1 MRDMSQAAAKVGTMP
16 RPPTVSAR
24 MNPGAVHS
32 PPSPSL
38 RTRTTNHC
46 RGRPITPRA
55 STTKRSRRQ
64 PARIPPGPTNTGRS
78 VAAAVM
84 RPMVTPSRHAR
95 RLGVTLSAHPDHPHP
110 GNRMPE
116 HQPYVP
122 AAQSP
127 AELTGRALVLGSILG
142 LIFGASNVYLALK
155 IGLTVS
161 ASIPIAVLSITIF
174 RAIGR
179 ATILEN
185 NIVQTTGSAADSV
198 SAGVVFTIHAILLM
212 GYDLDIGRVAILA
225 MAGGLMGILMM
236 IPLRRALIVK
246 EHGNLPYPEGTA
258 CAEVLIAG
266 EKGGVHAKTVF
277 QAFGLAFV
285 YKFLMTALK
294 LWQEYPGRVLH
305 WFQGAEVRVEAAPE
319 LMGVGYI
326 IGPRIAGYLFA
337 GGCLAYLVLMPA
349 IKLFGAAMTTPMYP
363 ATKLVSEMSA
373 GEIRAAF
380 VFYIGAGAVA
390 TAGIVAL
397 VRSLPTI
404 ASAFKAGF
412 ADLKA
417 SRAGQAVAARLRTDD
432 DLPITVTVF
441 GSLLLALVLAFLPSI
456 GVNLLGGLLII
467 VFGFFFTTVS
477 SRICGQIGSSAN
489 PLSGMTI
496 ASLIAI
502 SLIFLL
508 LGWTQIDD
516 RVRAISIACVIAV
529 AVANGG
535 NTSQDLKTGFLVGAT
550 PRRQQIAI
558 LVGAIGSALAVGWTL
573 TLLNRSYQYEVPE
586 ARAGFTAPAAG
597 RSPDGSVLVL
607 DQTMSGFRVAGGD
620 TFDTTRYQVVRVYTA
635 TNSVPPGKYLVDPA
649 TREIRYVV
657 DPGIGGR
664 VREYEGRRLTRL
676 DSPKAT
682 LMAFIADGI
691 LTHRLPWG
699 LVLIGVFL
707 AIAIELT
714 GVQSLPVAVGVYLP
728 ITTSAGMFA
737 GGIVRWLVERRVR
750 SDNRSLA
757 DIESG
762 PGVLFSSGLIAGGAI
777 GGIAIA
783 AIARAKGS
791 ADSLAQPVA
800 LPHALG
806 GVAQSSVVALV
817 IFTLLGVLV
826 YRIGTRKH

>member
-1 MRDMSQAAAKVGTMP
+1 MTSIPAAHPA
-16 RPPTVSAR
+16 PPSAR
-24 MNPGAVHS
+24 AGA
-32 PPSPSL
+32 
-38 RTRTTNHC
+38 T
-46 RGRPITPRA
+46 
-55 STTKRSRRQ
+55 
-64 PARIPPGPTNTGRS
+64 
-78 VAAAVM
+78 
-84 RPMVTPSRHAR
+84 
-95 RLGVTLSAHPDHPHP
+95 
-110 GNRMPE
+110 
-116 HQPYVP
+116 HQPYIP
-122 AAQSP
+122 ASQAP
-127 AELTGRALVLGSILG
+127 AELTLRAIVLGVILG

-161 ASIPIAVLSITIF
+161 ASIPIAVLAITILRRF
-174 RAIGR
+174 GS
-179 ATILEN
+179 TILEN

-198 SAGVVFTIHAILLM
+198 SAGVVFTIPAILLM
-212 GYDLDIGRVAILA
+212 GYDLNIGRVAILA
-225 MAGGLMGILMM
+225 IAGGLMGILMM
-236 IPLRRALIVK
+236 IPLRRALIVN

-294 LWQEYPGRVLH
+294 LWREYPGRVLR

-363 ATKLVSEMSA
+363 ATKLISEMSA
-373 GEIRAAF
+373 GEVRAAF

-390 TAGIVAL
+390 TAGIIAL

-404 ASAFKAGF
+404 ASAFRAGF

-417 SRAGQAVAARLRTDD
+417 SRVGRAVVAKLRTDD

-489 PLSGMTI
+489 PISGLTV
-496 ASLIAI
+496 ASLTAI

-535 NTSQDLKTGFLVGAT
+535 NTSQYLKAGFLIGAT
-550 PRRQQIAI
+550 PRRQQLAI
-558 LVGAIGSALAVGWTL
+558 LVGAVAAALAVGWTL
-573 TLLNRSYQYEVPE
+573 TFLNRSYQFEVPE
-586 ARAGFTAPAAG
+586 TRAGFTAPASG
-597 RSPDGSVLVL
+597 RSPDGNVVVLNES
-607 DQTMSGFRVAGGD
+607 MSGFHIGGGSRID
-620 TFDTTRYQVVRVYTA
+620 TASYPVLRVYTE
-635 TNSVPPGKYLVDPA
+635 TNGVPPGKYLVDPA

-691 LTHRLPWG
+691 LTHRLPWA

-728 ITTSAGMFA
+728 ISTSAGMFA
-737 GGIVRWLVERRVR
+737 GGIVRWLVERRAR

-762 PGVLFSSGLIAGGAI
+762 PGGLFSSGLIAGGAI
-777 GGIAIA
+777 GGIVIA
-783 AIARAKGS
+783 AIAGAN
-791 ADSLAQPVA
+791 
-800 LPHALG
+800 
-806 GVAQSSVVALV
+806 
-817 IFTLLGVLV
+817 
-826 YRIGTRKH
+826 

>member
-1 MRDMSQAAAKVGTMP
+1 MRDISQAAAKVGTMP

-46 RGRPITPRA
+46 RGRPITPWA
-55 STTKRSRRQ
+55 STTKSSRRQ

-198 SAGVVFTIHAILLM
+198 SAGVVFTIPAILLM
-212 GYDLDIGRVAILA
+212 GYDLDIGRVTILA
-225 MAGGLMGILMM
+225 IAGGLMGVLMM

-266 EKGGVHAKTVF
+266 ERGGIHAKTVF

-294 LWQEYPGRVLH
+294 AWLEYPGKVIRS
-305 WFQGAEVRVEAAPE
+305 FQGAEVRVEVSPE

-337 GGCLAYLVLMPA
+337 GGCLAYVVLMPT

-363 ATKLVSEMSA
+363 ATKLITEMSA

-390 TAGIVAL
+390 TAGIIAL

-417 SRAGQAVAARLRTDD
+417 SRVGQAVVARLRTDD

-489 PLSGMTI
+489 PISGMTI

-502 SLIFLL
+502 SVIFLL

-558 LVGAIGSALAVGWTL
+558 LIGAIGSALAVGWTL
-573 TLLNRSYQYEVPE
+573 TFLNNAYRYEVPE
-586 ARAGFTAPAAG
+586 RRAGFVAPASGKSA
-597 RSPDGSVLVL
+597 DGNVVVHSE
-607 DQTMSGFRVAGGD
+607 TMTHFGVGGTD
-620 TFDTTRYQVVRVYTA
+620 SIDNNTYQVIRVYVETLG
-635 TNSVPPGKYLVDPA
+635 VPPGKYLVDPA
-649 TREIRYVV
+649 SHEIRYVV

-664 VREYEGRRLTRL
+664 IHEYRGHELKRL

-682 LMAFIADGI
+682 LMALITDGI
-691 LTHRLPWG
+691 LTHKLPWG
-699 LVLIGVFL
+699 LVLIGVF
-707 AIAIELT
+707 
-714 GVQSLPVAVGVYLP
+714 LPVAVGVYLP

-737 GGIVRWLVERRVR
+737 GGVVRWLVERRSR

-757 DIESG
+757 EIESG
-762 PGVLFSSGLIAGGAI
+762 PGVLFASGLIAGGAI
-777 GGIAIA
+777 CGIAVA
-783 AIARAKGS
+783 AIAGWGS
-791 ADSLAQPVA
+791 ARGMAADWLAEKIP
-800 LPHALG
+800 LYHALG
-806 GVAQSSVVALV
+806 GFATSA
-817 IFTLLGVLV
+817 
-826 YRIGTRKH
+826 

>member
-1 MRDMSQAAAKVGTMP
+1 MA
-16 RPPTVSAR
+16 
-24 MNPGAVHS
+24 
-32 PPSPSL
+32 
-38 RTRTTNHC
+38 
-46 RGRPITPRA
+46 
-55 STTKRSRRQ
+55 
-64 PARIPPGPTNTGRS
+64 
-78 VAAAVM
+78 
-84 RPMVTPSRHAR
+84 
-95 RLGVTLSAHPDHPHP
+95 
-110 GNRMPE
+110 E
-116 HQPYVP
+116 HQPYV
-122 AAQSP
+122 AASQSP
-127 AELTGRALVLGSILG
+127 AELTPRAVFLGVLLG
-142 LIFGASNVYLALK
+142 LVFGASNVYLALK

-161 ASIPIAVLSITIF
+161 ASIPIAVLAITIF

-198 SAGVVFTIHAILLM
+198 SAGVVFTIPAILLM
-212 GYDLDIGRVAILA
+212 GYDLDIARVTILA
-225 MAGGLMGILMM
+225 IAGGLMGVLMM

-266 EKGGVHAKTVF
+266 ERGGIHAKTVF
-277 QAFGLAFV
+277 QAFGLAFA
-285 YKFLMTALK
+285 YKFGMSALR
-294 LWQEYPGRVLH
+294 LWQEYPGRV
-305 WFQGAEVRVEAAPE
+305 FRSYQGAEVRVEVSPE

-337 GGCLAYLVLMPA
+337 GGCLAYVVLMPA
-349 IKLFGAAMTTPMYP
+349 IKLFGSSMTEPMFGT
-363 ATKLVSEMSA
+363 TKLIRDMSA

-390 TAGIVAL
+390 TSGIIAL

-404 ASAFKAGF
+404 IGAFRAGF
-412 ADLKA
+412 ADMRS
-417 SRAGQAVAARLRTDD
+417 SRVGQAIAARLRTDD

-441 GSLLLALVLAFLPSI
+441 GSVALALVLAFLPQI
-456 GVNLLGGLLII
+456 GVNLLGAVMII
-467 VFGFFFTTVS
+467 LFGFFFTTVS
-477 SRICGQIGSSAN
+477 SRVCGQIGSSAN
-489 PLSGMTI
+489 PISGMTI

-502 SLIFLL
+502 SFVFLL

-558 LVGAIGSALAVGWTL
+558 LIGAIGSALAVGWTL
-573 TLLNRSYQYEVPE
+573 TLLNKSYEYQVPE
-586 ARAGFTAPAAG
+586 ARAGFVAPASGA
-597 RSPDGSVLVL
+597 SPDGNVVVL
-607 DQTMSGFRVAGGD
+607 DETMSGFRVAGGE
-620 TFDTTRYQVVRVYTA
+620 TFDSASYAVVRIYA
-635 TNSVPPGKYLVDPA
+635 ETNGVPAGKYLIDAA

-664 VREYEGRRLTRL
+664 IREVDGRTLTRL

-691 LTHRLPWG
+691 LTQRLPWA
-699 LVLIGVFL
+699 LVLIGVCL
-707 AIAIELT
+707 AIAIELM
-714 GVQSLPVAVGVYLP
+714 GVQSLPVTVGVYLP

-750 SDNRSLA
+750 SENRSLA
-757 DIESG
+757 EIESG

-777 GGIAIA
+777 CGIVIA
-783 AIARAKGS
+783 AIAGAKGS
-791 ADSLAQPVA
+791 AEWLAETVGLHHVLGPVA
-800 LPHALG
+800 TSSIVGLILFAILG
-806 GVAQSSVVALV
+806 
-817 IFTLLGVLV
+817 TLL
-826 YRIGTRKH
+826 YRVGLRKQ

>member
-1 MRDMSQAAAKVGTMP
+1 MRDISQAAAKVGTMP

-46 RGRPITPRA
+46 RGRPITPWA
-55 STTKRSRRQ
+55 STTKSSRRQ

-110 GNRMPE
+110 ANRMPE

-198 SAGVVFTIHAILLM
+198 SAGVVFTIPAILLM

-266 EKGGVHAKTVF
+266 EEGGVHAKTVF

-294 LWQEYPGRVLH
+294 LWQEYPGRVLR
-305 WFQGAEVRVEAAPE
+305 WFQGAEVRLEAAPE

-363 ATKLVSEMSA
+363 ATKLIAEMSA
-373 GEIRAAF
+373 GEVRAAF

-390 TAGIVAL
+390 TAGIIAL

-404 ASAFKAGF
+404 VSSFQTSL
-412 ADLKA
+412 ADLKS
-417 SRAGQAVAARLRTDD
+417 SRLGEAVVQRLRTED
-432 DLPITVTVF
+432 DLPITVTVL
-441 GSLLLALVLAFLPSI
+441 GSLGLAVVLAFLPQI
-456 GVNLLGGLLII
+456 GVNLLGAVLII
-467 VFGFFFTTVS
+467 VFGFFFTPVS
-477 SRICGQIGSSAN
+477 SRICGQLGSSAN
-489 PLSGMTI
+489 PISGLTI

-558 LVGAIGSALAVGWTL
+558 LVGAIAAAMAVGWTL
-573 TLLNRSYQYEVPE
+573 TFLNSSYRYEVPE
-586 ARAGFTAPAAG
+586 THAGFLAPATGNSA
-597 RSPDGSVLVL
+597 DGNVVVMPE
-607 DQTMSGFRVAGGD
+607 TMSGFTVGGSDSVD
-620 TFDTTRYQVVRVYTA
+620 TRSYQVVRVYVETQG
-635 TNSVPPGKYLVDPA
+635 VPPGKYLVDPA
-649 TREIRYVV
+649 SHEIRYLV

-664 VREYEGRRLTRL
+664 VREYHGRELKRL

-682 LMAFIADGI
+682 LMALITDGI
-691 LTHRLPWG
+691 LTHRLPWA
-699 LVLIGVFL
+699 LVLRSEEHTS
-707 AIAIELT
+707 EL
-714 GVQSLPVAVGVYLP
+714 QSL
-728 ITTSAGMFA
+728 
-737 GGIVRWLVERRVR
+737 R
-750 SDNRSLA
+750 
-757 DIESG
+757 
-762 PGVLFSSGLIAGGAI
+762 
-777 GGIAIA
+777 
-783 AIARAKGS
+783 
-791 ADSLAQPVA
+791 
-800 LPHALG
+800 
-806 GVAQSSVVALV
+806 
-817 IFTLLGVLV
+817 
-826 YRIGTRKH
+826 

>member
-1 MRDMSQAAAKVGTMP
+1 MRDISQAAAKVGTMP

-46 RGRPITPRA
+46 RGRPITPWA
-55 STTKRSRRQ
+55 STTKSSRRQ

-198 SAGVVFTIHAILLM
+198 SAGVVFTIPAILLM
-212 GYDLDIGRVAILA
+212 GYDLDIGRVAVLA

-266 EKGGVHAKTVF
+266 EKGGIHAKTVF
-277 QAFGLAFV
+277 QAFGIAFT

-294 LWQEYPGRVLH
+294 LWQEYPNRVLR
-305 WFQGAEVRVEAAPE
+305 WFQGAEVRMEVGPE

-337 GGCLAYLVLMPA
+337 GGCLAYVVLMPT
-349 IKLFGAAMTTPMYP
+349 IKLFGAAMTTPMFGT
-363 ATKLVSEMSA
+363 TKLIRDMSA

-390 TAGIVAL
+390 SAGIIAL
-397 VRSLPTI
+397 ARSLPTI
-404 ASAFKAGF
+404 VGAFRAGF
-412 ADLKA
+412 ADMRA
-417 SRAGQAVAARLRTDD
+417 SRLGQAVAAKLRTDD
-432 DLPITVTVF
+432 DLPISVTVF
-441 GSLLLALVLAFLPSI
+441 GSILLAIAIALIPGI
-456 GVNLLGGLLII
+456 GVNLLGGILII
-467 VFGFFFTTVS
+467 IFGFFFTTVS
-477 SRICGQIGSSAN
+477 SRICGQVGSSAN
-489 PLSGMTI
+489 PISGMTI
-496 ASLIAI
+496 AALIAI
-502 SLIFLL
+502 SFIFLL
-508 LGWTQIDD
+508 LRWNQIDD

-550 PRRQQIAI
+550 PKRQQIAI
-558 LVGAIGSALAVGWTL
+558 LIGAIGSALAVGWTL
-573 TLLNRSYQYEVPE
+573 TFLNNAYRYEVPE
-586 ARAGFTAPAAG
+586 RRAALS
-597 RSPDGSVLVL
+597 R
-607 DQTMSGFRVAGGD
+607 
-620 TFDTTRYQVVRVYTA
+620 
-635 TNSVPPGKYLVDPA
+635 
-649 TREIRYVV
+649 
-657 DPGIGGR
+657 
-664 VREYEGRRLTRL
+664 
-676 DSPKAT
+676 
-682 LMAFIADGI
+682 
-691 LTHRLPWG
+691 
-699 LVLIGVFL
+699 
-707 AIAIELT
+707 
-714 GVQSLPVAVGVYLP
+714 
-728 ITTSAGMFA
+728 
-737 GGIVRWLVERRVR
+737 
-750 SDNRSLA
+750 
-757 DIESG
+757 
-762 PGVLFSSGLIAGGAI
+762 
-777 GGIAIA
+777 
-783 AIARAKGS
+783 
-791 ADSLAQPVA
+791 QPVA
-800 LPHALG
+800 RART
-806 GVAQSSVVALV
+806 AMSS
-817 IFTLLGVLV
+817 FTA
-826 YRIGTRKH
+826 RR